1 MRELIIFLCFM
12 NPCITIPDEQI
23 LIVPNPWIV
32 DFYTDPDDIPMHE
45 CQEEEGWR
53 IKWVK
58 PVIGA

>member
-1 MRELIIFLCFM
+1 M
-12 NPCITIPDEQI
+12 NPCITILDEKI

-32 DFYTDPDDIPMHE
+32 DFYTDPDDVPMHE
-45 CQEEEGWR
+45 CEEEEGWR